1 MMAQNRDP
9 IACPKC
15 GVVSHILNVKGI
27 YTCIGPESCPVYT
40 FEYNHKTKTYGP
52 KVLVGP
58 AFVDLGT
65 PLDRRHKPRPHLRSQ
80 VKVYSTARATR

>member
-1 MMAQNRDP
+1 MDQNRDP

-40 FEYNHKTKTYGP
+40 FEYNHKKNIYGP
-52 KVLVGP
+52 TTYVGP
-58 AFVDLGT
+58 TFHDFGASAT
-65 PLDRRHKPRPHLRSQ
+65 LRKRTLMIG
-80 VKVYSTARATR
+80 VGRGIGID